1 MKHQLFILALLAS
14 QLHGQA
20 EPKKPAFRDAATN
33 ESLAEK
39 YRETATNGPTKKFK
53 EATGEDASVKNKPGN
68 LLDNSEFIT
77 FNGNTT
83 LVPKNAIV
91 QIPAKYKDRINNHKP
106 GSKILSWIDFYTLN
120 RGWISTVEVT
130 LAQAKGQTPIS
141 PELMD
146 TLNKKGNLVVAV
158 LKSGPISVRPP
169 KAETEASTEA
179 KAETKT
185 GAETKEPNPK
195 KP

>member
-1 MKHQLFILALLAS
+1 MKTQLFILAILAS

-20 EPKKPAFRDAATN
+20 EPKKPAFRDAATS
-33 ESLAEK
+33 ESLTEK
-39 YRETATNGPTKKFK
+39 YRQTTTNGPTKKFK
-53 EATGEDASVKNKPGN
+53 EATGEDASVKQKVGN

-77 FNGNTT
+77 YNGNTT

-106 GSKILSWIDFYTLN
+106 GSKILSWADFYTLN

-130 LAQAKGQTPIS
+130 LAQAKGETPVS
-141 PELMD
+141 PELME

-158 LKSGPISVRPP
+158 LKNGPISVRPP
-169 KAETEASTEA
+169 KAETEVKPE
-179 KAETKT
+179 
-185 GAETKEPNPK
+185 AETKEPK